1 MCLKYEGCGNRP
13 VSAQSVLREH
23 WQSIELPANAASV
36 KMPVSFSSADSVTQE
51 KLARI
56 EIAKQALNFS
66 AAHFT
71 ILSRT
76 EREDLHGHN
85 FQVECELTSP
95 INNNGLIFDYAL
107 IKRVVKELCDELDE
121 KTILPEKSPYFQ
133 LERDGD
139 YIVGVYGDERIP
151 FLPRDVITLPI
162 SNASVEE
169 LCHYLLERTLAHPD
183 ITKEDIREMTIKVSS
198 SPGQNGSASWFKN
211 HSGKKS

>member
-1 MCLKYEGCGNRP
+1 
-13 VSAQSVLREH
+13 
-23 WQSIELPANAASV
+23 
-36 KMPVSFSSADSVTQE
+36 VTQE
-51 KLARI
+51 KLGRI

-71 ILSRT
+71 IFSQT

-95 INNNGLIFDYAL
+95 INDNGLIFDYSL

-121 KTILPEKSPYFQ
+121 KTILPEKSPY
-133 LERDGD
+133 LSVERDGD
-139 YIVGVYGDERIP
+139 YIVGVYGNERIP

-169 LCHYLLERTLAHPD
+169 LCHYLLERMLVHPD
-183 ITKEDIREMTIKVSS
+183 ITNEDIREMTVKVSS
-198 SPGQNGSASWFKN
+198 SPGQNGSASWFKT
-211 HSGKKS
+211 HSGTTS

>member
-1 MCLKYEGCGNRP
+1 MQRP
-13 VSAQSVLREH
+13 WQPIGWRPDGGPKKLR
-23 WQSIELPANAASV
+23 SIAMLDFVASV
-36 KMPVSFSSADSVTQE
+36 NMPAYFLSADSVTQK
-51 KLARI
+51 KLGRI

-71 ILSRT
+71 IFSQT

-95 INNNGLIFDYAL
+95 IDKNGLIFDYSL

-133 LERDGD
+133 LERDGE
-139 YIVGVYGDERIP
+139 YIVGVYGDERLP
-151 FLPRDVITLPI
+151 FLPRDIITLPI

-169 LCHYLLERTLAHPD
+169 LCHYLLERMLAHPE
-183 ITKEDIREMTIKVSS
+183 IKAEDIREMTVKVSS
-198 SPGQNGSASWFKN
+198 SPGQNGTASWYKDDAEA
-211 HSGKKS
+211 KS